1 MNLDE
6 IRLFKSELKVLTILE
21 RQYAIALQDIEYIE
35 YQMQGVR
42 AVDPSKEPQHTE
54 FIEIKNILIP
64 LKDIKTKQAQE
75 YKKRIDQCYYILG
88 LCGEDLKGILI
99 DIYVTGIPTA
109 EVAEK
114 HYKSESTLKRHI
126 IEQLLNLKTI

>member
-21 RQYAIALQDIEYIE
+21 RQYQIALQDIEYID

-42 AVDPSKEPQHTE
+42 AIDPSKEPQHSDFVE
-54 FIEIKNILIP
+54 MKNILIP
-64 LKDIKTKQAQE
+64 IKDIKIKQAEE
-75 YKKRIDQCYYILG
+75 YKKRIDHCYMILDS
-88 LCGEDLKGILI
+88 CGDEMKQILI
-99 DIYVTGIPTA
+99 DIYVTGITTA

-126 IEQLLNLKTI
+126 IESLLNLKTT